1 MCPEGS
7 KIIAN
12 IHAIIVVSI
21 QIFISILQILAKPNK
36 IHIIIL
42 EIILFTHYDI
52 DGNISTSDPTVSTET
67 PGSNENLRFVNV
79 IYHIDIIQIG
89 NLDYFI

>member
-1 MCPEGS
+1 MKMCPEGS

-21 QIFISILQILAKPNK
+21 KIYIYICIYINLKK

-42 EIILFTHYDI
+42 EIILFKNYDI
-52 DGNISTSDPTVSTET
+52 DGNKSTSDPAISTET
-67 PGSNENLRFVNV
+67 PGSNEYLRFV
-79 IYHIDIIQIG
+79 
-89 NLDYFI
+89 